1 MEIVVFGM
9 GYVGLSNAV
18 LLAQKHHVVAID
30 ILEEKVNQLNKRMSP
45 IHDKEIETF
54 LTQKSVN
61 IRGALRWEG
70 PVEKADLVIIA
81 TPTDY
86 CESKHSFDTS
96 TVEKVLS
103 DVRSVNSEVLIVIKS
118 TIPMGFMQRLNQ
130 AGYRNVIFMPEFLRE
145 GRALFDNLYP
155 SRIVVGDKG
164 LAGQKIAE
172 IYLSCSKNQST
183 PVLLVEP
190 SEAEAIKLFANS
202 YLALRVAFFNEL
214 DSFALARGLDA
225 ETVIK
230 GVGLDPRIGT
240 HYCNPSF
247 GYGGYCLPKD
257 TKALCN
263 EFEDIPCA
271 IIPAIVESN
280 RLRKQFIA
288 EHIVTKGIKTIG
300 IYRLTMKAGSDN
312 FRSAAVIDIIELLRK
327 LNLEVILFEPRL
339 KNHDRYLNCEVIND
353 FFEFS
358 RRSEVIL
365 ANRWSSKL
373 SEIRHKV
380 FSRDIYE
387 SRIEE

>member
-45 IHDKEIETF
+45 IRDKEIETF

-86 CESKHSFDTS
+86 CESKQSFDTS

-257 TKALCN
+257 TKALSN

-280 RLRKQFIA
+280 RLRKKFIA